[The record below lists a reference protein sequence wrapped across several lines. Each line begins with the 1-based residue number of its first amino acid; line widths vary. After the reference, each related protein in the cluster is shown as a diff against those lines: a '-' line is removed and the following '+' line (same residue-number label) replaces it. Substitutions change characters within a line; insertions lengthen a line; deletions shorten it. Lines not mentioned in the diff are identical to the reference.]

1 MKLNLTDEQRKLVED
16 NHNLIYFYMN
26 FKKVDP
32 DESYHDLAMGLCK
45 AARTYNPK
53 KGAFSTYAMKCMEND
68 LLTTKIRSNCKKR
81 IPQDK
86 IVHYENTWDI
96 VDLYPKSERIEHKV
110 IDNIIYNEK
119 VDLICKQINN
129 KKDKEVLMLLLK
141 GYNMSDIAKIKN
153 VSKQS
158 IHVRIKR
165 IRNIIRDKHL
175 LEDDYEI
182 YEDGDEYESN

>member
-1 MKLNLTDEQRKLVED
+1 
-16 NHNLIYFYMN
+16 MN

-32 DESYHDLAMGLCK
+32 DESYYDLAMGLCK

-68 LLTTKIRSNCKKR
+68 LITKKIRSNCKKR

-119 VDLICKQINN
+119 VDLICKQINKFN
-129 KKDKEVLMLLLK
+129 CRICTCLLVNSIDIRLRK
-141 GYNMSDIAKIKN
+141 GTHITIIKLFC
-153 VSKQS
+153 KC
-158 IHVRIKR
+158 
-165 IRNIIRDKHL
+165 
-175 LEDDYEI
+175 
-182 YEDGDEYESN
+182 

>member
-68 LLTTKIRSNCKKR
+68 LITKNMC
-81 IPQDK
+81 
-86 IVHYENTWDI
+86 
-96 VDLYPKSERIEHKV
+96 
-110 IDNIIYNEK
+110 EK
-119 VDLICKQINN
+119 PTPLGVGWIAQN
-129 KKDKEVLMLLLK
+129 KKMC
-141 GYNMSDIAKIKN
+141 M
-153 VSKQS
+153 
-158 IHVRIKR
+158 
-165 IRNIIRDKHL
+165 
-175 LEDDYEI
+175 
-182 YEDGDEYESN
+182 